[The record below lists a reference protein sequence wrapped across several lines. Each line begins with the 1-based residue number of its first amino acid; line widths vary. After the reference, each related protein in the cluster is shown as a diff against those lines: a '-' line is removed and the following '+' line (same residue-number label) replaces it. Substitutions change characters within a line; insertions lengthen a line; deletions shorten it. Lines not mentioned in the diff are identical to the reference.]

1 MSSKVIGFR
10 SSPGSS
16 SRPLIVVPAIGVTL
30 TVVKRDTNVPPAVP
44 SPSASSAW
52 PSLARMPSPT
62 TWIVIV
68 DAPGSGFFRNSQAKR
83 PSAAGTIVAASL
95 APVVS
100 VA

>member
-1 MSSKVIGFR
+1 M
-10 SSPGSS
+10 
-16 SRPLIVVPAIGVTL
+16 IVVPAIGVTL
-30 TVVKRDTNVPPAVP
+30 TVVKRVVSVPPAVPSP

-52 PSLARMPSPT
+52 PSPARMPSPT

-68 DAPGSGFFRNSQAKR
+68 DAPGSGSFRNSQAKR
-83 PSAAGTIVAASL
+83 PSAAATIVAASF

>member
-1 MSSKVIGFR
+1 V
-10 SSPGSS
+10 
-16 SRPLIVVPAIGVTL
+16 IVVPAIGVTL
-30 TVVKRDTNVPPAVP
+30 TVVKRVVSVPPAVP

-52 PSLARMPSPT
+52 PSPARMPSPT

-68 DAPGSGFFRNSQAKR
+68 DAPGSGSFRNSQAKR
-83 PSAAGTIVAASL
+83 PSAAATIVAASF